1 MTEAPDR
8 TEMAKMFKDG
18 VIRKMAERELFSI
31 RAVENPK
38 RAEIYSILID
48 YLLIDMRYYDMAAC
62 YYADDLTPL
71 ESGSEEDL
79 LLLTVASELPAK
91 YYAEYLRE
99 IDPSARP
106 AEKATHEALKAI
118 KRSIRIQLGLN

>member
-8 TEMAKMFKDG
+8 NEIAEMFKQG
-18 VIRKMAERELFSI
+18 VARKMAERELFAI
-31 RAVENPK
+31 RALENPK
-38 RAEIYSILID
+38 RAELYGILID

-71 ESGSEEDL
+71 ESGTEDDL
-79 LLLTVASELPAK
+79 LLLTAASELPAK

-106 AEKATHEALKAI
+106 AEKVTHEALKAI
-118 KRSIRIQLGLN
+118 KRSIRAQLDLI